1 MTTGPSDLPAE
12 LRRNALGLPELVL
25 QGITHIAP
33 ASNILFAFPI
43 VALQAGPAMPLSF
56 LLATIACYFT
66 GNTVAQFSRFMP
78 SSGGYYSFT
87 SRGLGSHVGFVA
99 TWSYLIYDFLGP
111 AGTLGFLGYLMSDML
126 KTQLGVIVPWW
137 LLASAIFVL
146 VWLLTRR
153 GIRLSMQTTVLLGGI
168 ELLIMLALA
177 IAFLIHPGP
186 GSSYLAPLRPSLSP
200 HQFQGIIA
208 GTVLAVLSLSGFESP
223 VPLAQESRR
232 AAKRCLA

>member
-1 MTTGPSDLPAE
+1 MTAGQRDLPTE

-43 VALQAGPAMPLSF
+43 VALQAGPTMPLSF

-87 SRGLGSHVGFVA
+87 SRGLGSDVGFVA

-111 AGTLGFLGYLMSDML
+111 AGTLGFLGYLMSDTL
-126 KTQLGVIVPWW
+126 KTQFALNIPWW
-137 LLASAIFVL
+137 VLAAAIFAL
-146 VWLLTRR
+146 VWILTRR
-153 GIRLSMQTTVLLGGI
+153 GIRLSIQTTMLLGGI
-168 ELLIMLALA
+168 ELLIMLALS
-177 IAFLIHPGP
+177 ITFLIHPGH
-186 GSSYLAPLRPSLSP
+186 GSNYLAPLQPSLSP
-200 HQFQGIIA
+200 DHFQGIIA
-208 GTVLAVLSLSGFESP
+208 GTVLAVLSLSGFES
-223 VPLAQESRR
+223 
-232 AAKRCLA
+232 